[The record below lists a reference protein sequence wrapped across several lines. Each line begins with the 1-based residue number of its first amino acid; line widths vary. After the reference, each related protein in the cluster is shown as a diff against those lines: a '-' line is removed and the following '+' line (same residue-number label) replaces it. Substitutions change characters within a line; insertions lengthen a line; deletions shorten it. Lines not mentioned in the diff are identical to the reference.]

1 MNRSPEV
8 RRCRWG
14 GLAWVAGLLLAG
26 AVGAQPADSL
36 AGVRARLAALT
47 AEPRFAAARWGLEV
61 VSLDRG
67 DLIFAQRA
75 HEPFIPASN
84 TKLFTAAL
92 ALERLGPDFR
102 IRTSVEAAARPD
114 TNGVLHGDLILV
126 GRGDPTL
133 TGRSLAALARA
144 VRAAGVRRVT
154 GDLLD
159 DVSFFRGPTTGAGWE
174 AEDRLYAY
182 APEVSALTLDAN
194 ATVVSIRP
202 GATEGKPG
210 LVAVQPP
217 VSFLAISNLTRTV
230 AAGAAHG
237 LTFEREPGG
246 SGWRVAGRVA
256 RGGRAESEA
265 MAVPQPARWCGERFR
280 DELKHQGVD
289 IAGSVRVMDTTAW
302 HPRPPTPGQR
312 IELAAV
318 DSPPLGELLAR
329 MLKPSQNLFAQLL
342 LLQVGAAEQAR
353 AGGTNASPGA
363 TVEAGLQALA
373 AFLTEAGIPPTT
385 VRFEEGS
392 GLSRRNTV
400 TAAALVRLLQFMDR
414 SPRAAVFRDGLPVA
428 GVDGTLKRRMI
439 GTPAEGDVRAKTGS
453 FTGVQALSGYVVT
466 AAGER
471 LAFALLLNGE
481 SGANISRSTAA
492 ELDRVAVLL
501 AGLNERT
508 SRGGGAGAA
517 PTRP

>member
-1 MNRSPEV
+1 
-8 RRCRWG
+8 
-14 GLAWVAGLLLAG
+14 
-26 AVGAQPADSL
+26 
-36 AGVRARLAALT
+36 
-47 AEPRFAAARWGLEV
+47 
-61 VSLDRG
+61 
-67 DLIFAQRA
+67 
-75 HEPFIPASN
+75 
-84 TKLFTAAL
+84 
-92 ALERLGPDFR
+92 
-102 IRTSVEAAARPD
+102 
-114 TNGVLHGDLILV
+114 
-126 GRGDPTL
+126 
-133 TGRSLAALARA
+133 
-144 VRAAGVRRVT
+144 
-154 GDLLD
+154 
-159 DVSFFRGPTTGAGWE
+159 
-174 AEDRLYAY
+174 
-182 APEVSALTLDAN
+182 
-194 ATVVSIRP
+194 
-202 GATEGKPG
+202 
-210 LVAVQPP
+210 
-217 VSFLAISNLTRTV
+217 
-230 AAGAAHG
+230 
-237 LTFEREPGG
+237 
-246 SGWRVAGRVA
+246 
-256 RGGRAESEA
+256 
-265 MAVPQPARWCGERFR
+265 
-280 DELKHQGVD
+280 
-289 IAGSVRVMDTTAW
+289 
-302 HPRPPTPGQR
+302 
-312 IELAAV
+312 
-318 DSPPLGELLAR
+318 